1 MRRGFIGGCG
11 GKIGVHG
18 SDPRLRL
25 GLRLRLGRTMFRGA
39 MGFACLYKNKGG
51 EAGLFTIGTWR
62 FSVKNLCE
70 CRRIGTS

>member
-1 MRRGFIGGCG
+1 MRKGFIGGSG

-25 GLRLRLGRTMFRGA
+25 RLRLRLR
-39 MGFACLYKNKGG
+39 FACLYKNKGG

-62 FSVKNLCE
+62 FSVKNLGE